1 MCAKTS
7 PSTTVLPSVPVRP
20 QKDGAVPSW
29 LRTDGTVDNT
39 VHRQLPN
46 CCYECFEHFWAC
58 DLSAAGQ
65 TWRQIITARLV
76 VCNVLSQSDSHAIR
90 IC

>member
-7 PSTTVLPSVPVRP
+7 PSTAVLPSVPVRP

-39 VHRQLPN
+39 
-46 CCYECFEHFWAC
+46 
-58 DLSAAGQ
+58 AGSS
-65 TWRQIITARLV
+65 RANLV
-76 VCNVLSQSDSHAIR
+76 VCSLVRSALPSGPVLSTVPSDGR
-90 IC
+90 PQCFR

>member
-7 PSTTVLPSVPVRP
+7 PSTAVLPSVPVRP

-39 VHRQLPN
+39 GSDSV
-46 CCYECFEHFWAC
+46 Y
-58 DLSAAGQ
+58 STG
-65 TWRQIITARLV
+65 ITAKTPGSNDRYR
-76 VCNVLSQSDSHAIR
+76 SISGGQPYIGP
-90 IC
+90 